1 MCLTSGRCR
10 CVAFPHKHA
19 NLHCGPPNLVRR
31 PRRVPH
37 AHREHGQV
45 LPTQRGHASGP
56 CAHAGAAGGRRG
68 ACTSR
73 RRGCAARRRGD
84 PPPSSQVSIPAR
96 RLPESRVRVHRTRR
110 VGPGVRPHL
119 GGEDRLCRVRHR
131 HGAPGRPAR
140 DLLVA
145 DQGAVQP
152 EVPRAAA
159 ALRRRRPHHGRCHH
173 QRGRE
178 LPRHDHRDTAAAG
191 LRRLDTDARG
201 QVGHLRRGA
210 HARQRSARLG
220 HRGDPHPAAAQHAL
234 RAALGDAP
242 QRGRGGGV
250 GGGAA
255 QPRVPRRAH
264 RAPADAAAALCAC
277 GGRRGALPRAAGGR
291 ALRRRRVAGGR
302 GRATHAA

>member
-1 MCLTSGRCR
+1 M
-10 CVAFPHKHA
+10 
-19 NLHCGPPNLVRR
+19 
-31 PRRVPH
+31 
-37 AHREHGQV
+37 HR
-45 LPTQRGHASGP
+45 
-56 CAHAGAAGGRRG
+56 
-68 ACTSR
+68 SR
-73 RRGCAARRRGD
+73 R
-84 PPPSSQVSIPAR
+84 I
-96 RLPESRVRVHRTRR
+96 
-110 VGPGVRPHL
+110 GPGVRSHL

-131 HGAPGRPAR
+131 YGPPGRPTR

-159 ALRRRRPHHGRCHH
+159 ALRRRRSRHGRRHH

-191 LRRLDTDARG
+191 FRRLDPDARG

-210 HARQRSARLG
+210 PARQRGARLG
-220 HRGDPHPAAAQHAL
+220 HRGDPHPAPAQHAL
-234 RAALGDAP
+234 RAALGDAA
-242 QRGRGGGV
+242 QRARGGGV

-264 RAPADAAAALCAC
+264 RAPADAAAALRAR
-277 GGRRGALPRAAGGR
+277 GGRCGALPRAAGGR

-302 GRATHAA
+302 GRAAHAARGRAQEAPAQADRAERGGARAAGARDGRGGPRGPGLSRPGHAAGDRLLLGAARVRGPREAPRAAEAAGRAGGRRCRAGAHSRGCSRGLPPCAVQAACPLRH